1 MNDSRQ
7 MFTTELF
14 SAVGCLLNIKYSA
27 SQEAVKIFNI
37 MITLEV
43 CNKILR
49 ENGLKIHSQDAIKE
63 LRDYLYLLASF
74 QIEALNNNP
83 KSN

>member
-1 MNDSRQ
+1 MKI
-7 MFTTELF
+7 LF
-14 SAVGCLLNIKYSA
+14 
-27 SQEAVKIFNI
+27 I
-37 MITLEV
+37 MLTLEV

-74 QIEALNNNP
+74 QIEALNYN
-83 KSN
+83 SNSNSN